1 MIRILVADDHTMFR
15 EGLRE
20 MLERQSD
27 FDVVG
32 ESADGLETVRMA
44 RELCPDVVLMDI
56 HMPLLD
62 GIAASRRISEA
73 CPKSRVII
81 LTMDHEDDS
90 VFEAI
95 RAGAQGYVLKEARTR
110 DLVETVRAVHRGEMG
125 IGRSLAAKVLVEFR
139 RLAEPPEAS
148 QTVALTEREKTVL
161 ALIAQ
166 GASNREI
173 AARLV
178 LSEQTVKNSLSALY
192 QRLKVNNRAEAAAYA
207 LRARL
212 IPGPERPA
220 ASSA

>member
-1 MIRILVADDHTMFR
+1 MVRILVADDHTMFR
-15 EGLRE
+15 EGLRD

-32 ESADGLETVRMA
+32 EAADGLETVRMA
-44 RELCPDVVLMDI
+44 RELCPDIVLMDI

-62 GIAASRRISEA
+62 GIAASRRISDV

-81 LTMDHEDDS
+81 LTMDHEDDT

-139 RLAEPPEAS
+139 RLAEPPAA
-148 QTVALTEREKTVL
+148 TVQAMALSEREKTVL
-161 ALIAQ
+161 GLISQ

-173 AARLV
+173 AGRLS
-178 LSEQTVKNSLSALY
+178 LSEQTIKNSLSALY

-212 IPGPERPA
+212 IAGPDTQGP
-220 ASSA
+220 

>member
-32 ESADGLETVRMA
+32 EAADGLETVRMA
-44 RELCPDVVLMDI
+44 RELCPDIVLMDI

-62 GIAASRRISEA
+62 GIAASRRISDG
-73 CPKSRVII
+73 CPKSRVVV
-81 LTMDHEDDS
+81 LTMDHQDDS

-139 RLAEPPEAS
+139 RLAEPHAAAVQS
-148 QTVALTEREKTVL
+148 VALSKREKTVL
-161 ALIAQ
+161 VLISQ
-166 GASNREI
+166 GASNRDI
-173 AARLV
+173 AERLA
-178 LSEQTVKNSLSALY
+178 LSEQTIKNALTALY
-192 QRLKVNNRAEAAAYA
+192 QRLQVNNRAEAAAYA

-212 IPGPERPA
+212 IPGPEG
-220 ASSA
+220 